1 MVRSAVAKLL
11 VCWVKRDGSGLV
23 LCERKVMLSSNGAES
38 LCDFSRA
45 DMIIILVTMGNER
58 DILISYLIRIGLL
71 SEDYTILY
79 ESNGRV

>member
-11 VCWVKRDGSGLV
+11 VCWVKRDGNGLV
-23 LCERKVMLSSNGAES
+23 LCERKVMLSSKGAES
-38 LCDFSRA
+38 LCDCSRE
-45 DMIIILVTMGNER
+45 DMIIMLVTMGNEK

-71 SEDYTILY
+71 SDDHTILY